1 MVSVN
6 QANNKNVSKFQ
17 YNFQHIVL
25 VSKYRFRVF
34 KNPKTQKIVATAFQE
49 TEIQY
54 KIRIKEFSFGEDYA
68 HVHMEVNVP
77 STLSI
82 KQVIQILKSHSASK
96 IFAEMP
102 NFIKRYPKRNFW
114 GGQHSATSVG
124 PVGENV
130 IQKYIRKQDVSYEPF
145 LQHSEDA
152 EQTKLQ
158 FN

>member
-1 MVSVN
+1 
-6 QANNKNVSKFQ
+6 
-17 YNFQHIVL
+17 VL
-25 VSKYRFRVF
+25 VSKYQFRVF

-68 HVHMEVNVP
+68 HVHMEVNVQ

-96 IFAEMP
+96 IFTEMP

-114 GGQHSATSVG
+114 GG
-124 PVGENV
+124 
-130 IQKYIRKQDVSYEPF
+130 
-145 LQHSEDA
+145 
-152 EQTKLQ
+152 
-158 FN
+158 